1 MPARQR
7 SRVQAGDC
15 RQLLCL
21 SCQIK
26 SFGSERKE
34 ELSKA
39 GHQKLIEK
47 HGELFHN
54 KLEKTKT
61 NPALN
66 QIRAQINSYIQ
77 TIVQNTSP
85 YDLKILFLLPV
96 KGGGG
101 GAHSVIQEVIAM
113 KSLNVDVQIAVNA
126 EHLDDFQDKYSDL
139 GQQRFNEILSV
150 MTLINLN
157 N

>member
-1 MPARQR
+1 MNRRFHKAMGKKMICLRA
-7 SRVQAGDC
+7 SKAGFKLAIADNC
-15 RQLLCL
+15 YVFHAK
-21 SCQIK
+21 SK

-66 QIRAQINSYIQ
+66 QIRAQLNSYIQ
-77 TIVQNTSP
+77 TIVQDTVSLRP
-85 YDLKILFLLPV
+85 QDLIPSSRQRWRWRCSFRDPR
-96 KGGGG
+96 
-101 GAHSVIQEVIAM
+101 SDRDE
-113 KSLNVDVQIAVNA
+113 KS
-126 EHLDDFQDKYSDL
+126 E
-139 GQQRFNEILSV
+139 R
-150 MTLINLN
+150 
-157 N
+157 